1 MNKQQQILLKPDTLN
16 VGDDRQNVVD
26 FIHEL
31 CPWQIFF
38 TGTFKGEFSE
48 AATQRAFER
57 FMEESYPG
65 VSYFYVIESNPSRC
79 GHHVHALM
87 HSGETIWRNEMN
99 QTWDKRFGFN
109 KVEKIRS
116 VADVEDYCT
125 KHVMTYLAK
134 GGGWWN
140 VQLNNSDAWSK
151 AQISPRG
158 FQPTVTF

>member
-1 MNKQQQILLKPDTLN
+1 MGTSTLN
-16 VGDDRQNVVD
+16 APDDRQNVVD

-38 TGTFKGEFSE
+38 TGTFEGEFTE
-48 AATQRAFER
+48 AATQRGFER
-57 FMEESYPG
+57 FMTKSFPG
-65 VSYFYVIESNPSRC
+65 VSYFYVIESNPSRA

-99 QTWDKRFGFN
+99 QAWAKRFGFA

-116 VADVEDYCT
+116 HDDVESYCT

-140 VQLNNSDAWSK
+140 VQINNKDAWAESRQT
-151 AQISPRG
+151 ARG
-158 FQPTVTF
+158 FQPTVTY